1 MDKIDYAVSGGVHQP
16 EDVVKAILSG
26 AAAVEV
32 CSSIYMNTNRYID
45 EYLRFTSAWMGR
57 KGFEKVSQFKGLL
70 RVKDVKGVNTFER
83 TQFLKYFNEYKD
95 ED

>member
-1 MDKIDYAVSGGVHQP
+1 
-16 EDVVKAILSG
+16 
-26 AAAVEV
+26 
-32 CSSIYMNTNRYID
+32 
-45 EYLRFTSAWMGR
+45 MGR

-83 TQFLKYFNEYKD
+83 TQFLKYFNEYKN